1 MPHEFCLFDKMIDFK
16 KRAQTLLGTS
26 LKKSLAEKITSEL
39 TYGCCNST
47 DDKLEYV
54 LFLFVSLSTAYA
66 AFKENLKVKELRWF
80 TLSWPYKPLFKKNH
94 TQQNPNHLPYS
105 LINNVG
111 KIYINALVWPTEQHV
126 GKHWLILPLQ
136 EWTWS
141 DVLYKYTSAS
151 NSPHWWTEPLVK
163 KWDQEMKST
172 LRVSTTKLPF
182 RKQKTTAR
190 L

>member
-26 LKKSLAEKITSEL
+26 FKKSLAEKITSEL

-111 KIYINALVWPTEQHV
+111 KI
-126 GKHWLILPLQ
+126 
-136 EWTWS
+136 
-141 DVLYKYTSAS
+141 LYKCFGTAYRAACR
-151 NSPHWWTEPLVK
+151 E
-163 KWDQEMKST
+163 T
-172 LRVSTTKLPF
+172 LTDSSLTRMNLIRCTLQIHVCK
-182 RKQKTTAR
+182 
-190 L
+190 